1 MFNQYLEDTK
11 VNYITLTNFHHVTNR
26 QDLNQLKELVK
37 INIKN
42 INYPLINKSTGYKVT
57 ISSKSIGKMLL
68 GTSQKIIIK
77 MLFPAPYFNPFI
89 KDYINNLNFLL
100 KIEDLFINA
109 IYIGSFK
116 QMKNKNS
123 KSIFHHFVAP
133 IKINNSSYK
142 IFITIYNN
150 SLYSINSKFIKET
163 KEDSIKVKELV
174 DNIELY
180 NYQIKNYELINI
192 NTMRHKNIIK
202 EDRPIYIG

>member
-1 MFNQYLEDTK
+1 MFNQYLEDSK
-11 VNYITLTNFHHVTNR
+11 VNYITLTNFNHVTNR
-26 QDLNQLKELVK
+26 QELNQLKELVK
-37 INIKN
+37 TNIKN
-42 INYPLINKSTGYKVT
+42 IKYPLINKSTGYKVT
-57 ISSKSIGKMLL
+57 ISSKSIG
-68 GTSQKIIIK
+68 K